1 MTDDLDV
8 FELVSGRNPTI
19 ILASDLTLAEAN
31 EKRDEALNDRSCDY
45 VPRIRLQKT
54 S

>member
-19 ILASDLTLAEAN
+19 ILGHDLTLEEAN
-31 EKRDEALNDRSCDY
+31 EKRDAYMSHPGVEDT
-45 VPRIRLQKT
+45 PRIRLQRT
-54 S
+54 